1 MRRSVLLAL
10 IIAGTACA
18 PAPLA
23 VIREA
28 ETTRPTPTVPD
39 DLELALPDDAAP
51 ADSGTESGTGESDTG
66 QSDKGETAVEDVP
79 VDTPEP
85 SENRSMID
93 VDMAATFELQGER
106 EPRSYD
112 RLLAAAAIDVEQ
124 WLTADFGSP
133 DGIRWDGLRGGRI
146 AAGPGADE
154 IPGCGDGRF
163 TSYQDLTLYVA
174 FYCPIDDVIVLDDG
188 PDGLLEYLGREH
200 GDAAAA
206 VVLAHEYAHALQE
219 RMGLLDGTVPTILL
233 EQQADCVAGAWLG
246 RAVSGGSNVLQ
257 LDESDVRTSLI
268 AILNVRDPAGVDQFE
283 PNGHGSG
290 FDRIGAFQVGFEEG
304 LDTCLT
310 LIDSPLDLM
319 PNRFLSYDDYLRGG
333 NAPYDCAFDPDPE
346 CRPSW
351 EFLGEDLE
359 EYWSLVIGEPIGL
372 TSSPSPGSVSIDCP
386 RATPVND
393 IVTLCPGSVAFDEA
407 AVIPTYDEVGDFI
420 LGYLLALGWVEE
432 ALTRVGSPAVGE
444 DRALLSDCLIGA
456 WVSDITLGLDRDP
469 ARTSTVGTSPGDL
482 DEALEM
488 IIRLSDPSTA
498 TDRSGTAFDKI
509 AAFRTGVLGGL
520 DACV

>member
-1 MRRSVLLAL
+1 MRRTVLLGL
-10 IIAGTACA
+10 ILTATACA

-28 ETTRPTPTVPD
+28 STTPPPAVIPNDVEATSP
-39 DLELALPDDAAP
+39 EDAGPGGGDGP
-51 ADSGTESGTGESDTG
+51 ASTESAAEPEAIEIPESD
-66 QSDKGETAVEDVP
+66 EDRLV
-79 VDTPEP
+79 V
-85 SENRSMID
+85 D
-93 VDMAATFELQGER
+93 VDMAATFELQGQR

-112 RLLAAAAIDVEQ
+112 RLLAASAIDVEE
-124 WLTADFGSP
+124 WLATEFVTP
-133 DGIRWDGLRGGRI
+133 EGIQWDGLRGGRI
-146 AAGPGADE
+146 AAGPGARD
-154 IPGCGDGRF
+154 IPGCGGAPV
-163 TSYQDLTLYVA
+163 TAYEDLTLYVA

-188 PDGLLEYLGREH
+188 PDGLLEHLSREH
-200 GDAAAA
+200 GAAAAA
-206 VVLAHEYAHALQE
+206 VVLAHEYGHALQE
-219 RMGLLDGTVPTILL
+219 RMGLLDGSVPTILL

-246 RAVSGGSNVLQ
+246 RAASGGSSVLQ

-310 LIDSPLDLM
+310 LIDAPLDLM
-319 PNRFLSYDDYLRGG
+319 PNRFLSYDDYVRGG

-351 EFLGEDLE
+351 EFLGDDLE
-359 EYWSLVIGEPIGL
+359 EFWSLVIGEPIGL
-372 TSSPSPGSVSIDCP
+372 TSSPAPGRASIDCP
-386 RATPVND
+386 RAIPLNE
-393 IVTLCPGSVAFDEA
+393 IVTLCPGAVAFDET

-432 ALTRVGSPAVGE
+432 TLARVGSPAVGE
-444 DRALLSDCLIGA
+444 DRVLLSDCLIGA